1 MITKE
6 RLLAGL
12 NELVHVEEGVVTL
25 YANFDEVLV
34 GQTEGL
40 EEDKKKEIK
49 KLLSVL
55 YRDSS
60 RHKEMLDKMI
70 ERIEKAARNEY

>member
-12 NELVHVEEGVVTL
+12 NELVHVEEGVVTF
-25 YANFDEVLV
+25 YANFDEALV
-34 GQTEGL
+34 GQTQGM

-55 YRDSS
+55 YRDSA
-60 RHKEMLDKMI
+60 RHKDMLDKMI
-70 ERIEKAARNEY
+70 EGIEKAARNEY

>member
-12 NELVHVEEGVVTL
+12 QELVYVEEGIVTL
-25 YANFDEVLV
+25 YANFDEALV
-34 GQTEGL
+34 NLAEGV
-40 EEDKKKEIK
+40 EEDKKSAIK
-49 KLLSVL
+49 KLLSTL

-60 RHKEMLDKMI
+60 RHKETLDEMI
-70 ERIEKAARNEY
+70 RKIEDVEKNEY